1 MKAAPLRSGDHI
13 GIFSASS
20 PISATIPI
28 RFDRGTAF
36 LKSKGYRVIHG
47 ALRGQQDHYRSGSIA
62 QRADEFNQLLYD
74 PDIHVLM
81 ASIGGN
87 NTNSIL
93 PYIDYAYLKKHPK
106 IIIGYSDT
114 TALLLAIYAKTGL
127 TTFYGPAAASSFGEL
142 PPFVDWTFQ
151 NFQQI
156 LSKDL
161 SLPYT
166 YPLPPV
172 WTDEYINWSQ
182 QDRSKEQYPN
192 RWICVHPGCVHGRL
206 IGGNLNTMEGFFGT
220 EYMPPIQDGDI
231 LFLED
236 SLKDAC
242 TIERSFSLLKLAG
255 VFDKVSGIILG
266 KHEKFDDNGT
276 GRAPYEILLEVLGSP
291 QIPILADFDCCHT
304 HPMLTL
310 PIGCTVLL
318 DADHTQL
325 KLLEPPL
332 EC

>member
-28 RFDRGTAF
+28 RYDRGTAF
-36 LKSKGYRVIHG
+36 LESKGYRVIHG

-161 SLPYT
+161 ALPYT
-166 YPLPPV
+166 YPLPLRL
-172 WTDEYINWSQ
+172 
-182 QDRSKEQYPN
+182 DR
-192 RWICVHPGCVHGRL
+192 
-206 IGGNLNTMEGFFGT
+206 
-220 EYMPPIQDGDI
+220 
-231 LFLED
+231 
-236 SLKDAC
+236 
-242 TIERSFSLLKLAG
+242 
-255 VFDKVSGIILG
+255 
-266 KHEKFDDNGT
+266 
-276 GRAPYEILLEVLGSP
+276 
-291 QIPILADFDCCHT
+291 
-304 HPMLTL
+304 
-310 PIGCTVLL
+310 
-318 DADHTQL
+318 
-325 KLLEPPL
+325 
-332 EC
+332 